1 MKLTTIL
8 IEKPNPAH
16 VVLGQAHDVKTIEN
30 MHETML
36 SAVPGT
42 VFGIAFC
49 EGAGKRLVRCVGS
62 DDALLELA
70 KRNATTIGA
79 GDMFIVLFEH
89 AVDACEVIA
98 AIKSVSGVSRIFCAT
113 ANPTEVVVAATEQG
127 RGIIGVIDGSIPKG
141 IETADDIAW
150 RRDYLLHTV
159 GFRR

>member
-1 MKLTTIL
+1 MELTTIR
-8 IEKPNPAH
+8 IKKPAPAH
-16 VVLGQAHDVKTIEN
+16 VVLGQAHDLKTIEN
-30 MHETML
+30 LHEAL
-36 SAVPGT
+36 LRAVPGI

-70 KRNATTIGA
+70 KRNAMTIGA
-79 GDMFIVLFEH
+79 GDMFIVLFEQ
-89 AVDACEVIA
+89 AVDAREVVA
-98 AIKSVSGVSRIFCAT
+98 AIKSVSGVSRVFCAT

-127 RGIIGVIDGSIPKG
+127 RGIIGVVDGSIPKG
-141 IETADDIAW
+141 VETAEDIAW